1 RSAPLPMRPARFYLV
16 PTIPRLP
23 NSKLDVRALVAL
35 DEASVQSE
43 REESIGEA
51 EPAAI
56 AGDRMSQTVAR
67 VWQDVLL
74 VAVSAADDDFFDCG
88 GDSLKAITFVMELER
103 ALGFDISLTLINEAP
118 RFDQLCEAL
127 RERRAPAS

>member
-1 RSAPLPMRPARFYLV
+1 V

-35 DEASVQSE
+35 DEASVLNE

-51 EPAAI
+51 KPAAI
-56 AGDRMSQTVAR
+56 AGDRLSQAVAR

-74 VAVSAADDDFFDCG
+74 VPVSAADDDFFDSG
-88 GDSLKAITFVMELER
+88 GDSLKAITFIIELER
-103 ALGFDISLTLINEAP
+103 ALGLEISLTLINEAP
-118 RFDQLCEAL
+118 RFDQLCRTL
-127 RERRAPAS
+127 RERRAPGSTPLVTLKAGDGL